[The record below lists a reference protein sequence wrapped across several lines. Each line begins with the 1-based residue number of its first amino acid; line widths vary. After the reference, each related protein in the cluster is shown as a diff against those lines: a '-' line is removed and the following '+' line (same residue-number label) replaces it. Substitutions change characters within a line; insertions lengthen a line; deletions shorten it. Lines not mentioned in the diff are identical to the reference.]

1 MKLSGRPPQG
11 QAKSHLPLFFFRLC
25 LPCAECAV
33 FFFRLKA
40 AMAAMDGGGALDLA
54 ELRGNLQ
61 MAAALLDAVYAD
73 ETKSEGSH
81 SQNGRTAHWKAL
93 TQQ

>member
-1 MKLSGRPPQG
+1 
-11 QAKSHLPLFFFRLC
+11 
-25 LPCAECAV
+25 
-33 FFFRLKA
+33 
-40 AMAAMDGGGALDLA
+40 MAAMDGGGALDLA